1 MEQSKKPPRSYK
13 DLKQKQKTK
22 ISDYMYLETQD
33 FFQTNGRMPD
43 TDEDCKAVA
52 QKVFNHLSGLR
63 VPTEEIHAVYLRK
76 RPHIIERL
84 TIFGMPGHIRSHA
97 EIKELQRIRAERKA
111 HTKRRKKRAKNE
123 PKLPP
128 MEQDDTF
135 FFIAGYTSGGAP
147 YGLTWEEMEL
157 EPWEDI
163 EQCVSHSPHKYKQI
177 KVSRFISWFACRNG
191 SPFIFLWLCGTDT
204 LSKAPAQ
211 GAAGRAPDNRRP
223 LSCQFRLM
231 AAR

>member
-84 TIFGMPGHIRSHA
+84 TIFGMPGISVPMQKSRNCSA
-97 EIKELQRIRAERKA
+97 SERKEKPIPSAERNVPKMSRSFRPWSRTTPFSSSRVTPPVA
-111 HTKRRKKRAKNE
+111 RHMVLPGRKWN
-123 PKLPP
+123 
-128 MEQDDTF
+128 
-135 FFIAGYTSGGAP
+135 
-147 YGLTWEEMEL
+147 W
-157 EPWEDI
+157 
-163 EQCVSHSPHKYKQI
+163 
-177 KVSRFISWFACRNG
+177 SRGKI
-191 SPFIFLWLCGTDT
+191 
-204 LSKAPAQ
+204 
-211 GAAGRAPDNRRP
+211 
-223 LSCQFRLM
+223 
-231 AAR
+231 

>member
-13 DLKQKQKTK
+13 DLKQKQKAK

-84 TIFGMPGHIRSHA
+84 TIFGMPGHIRSHG
-97 EIKELQRIRAERKA
+97 EIKELQRVRAERKA
-111 HTKRRKKRAKNE
+111 NAKRRKNRAKKE
-123 PKLPP
+123 PGFRPWSGTTLFPFTQATPP
-128 MEQDDTF
+128 
-135 FFIAGYTSGGAP
+135 GGVP
-147 YGLTWEEMEL
+147 YGLTWEK
-157 EPWEDI
+157 WNW
-163 EQCVSHSPHKYKQI
+163 
-177 KVSRFISWFACRNG
+177 SRGKI
-191 SPFIFLWLCGTDT
+191 
-204 LSKAPAQ
+204 
-211 GAAGRAPDNRRP
+211 
-223 LSCQFRLM
+223 
-231 AAR
+231 

>member
-13 DLKQKQKTK
+13 DLKQKQKAK

-97 EIKELQRIRAERKA
+97 EIKELQRIRAERNVP
-111 HTKRRKKRAKNE
+111 KRSRSFRPWSRTTPFSSSRVTPPVACHMVLPGRKWN
-123 PKLPP
+123 
-128 MEQDDTF
+128 
-135 FFIAGYTSGGAP
+135 
-147 YGLTWEEMEL
+147 W
-157 EPWEDI
+157 
-163 EQCVSHSPHKYKQI
+163 
-177 KVSRFISWFACRNG
+177 SRGKI
-191 SPFIFLWLCGTDT
+191 
-204 LSKAPAQ
+204 
-211 GAAGRAPDNRRP
+211 
-223 LSCQFRLM
+223 
-231 AAR
+231 

>member
-147 YGLTWEEMEL
+147 YGLTWEELEL

-163 EQCVSHSPHKYKQI
+163 E
-177 KVSRFISWFACRNG
+177 
-191 SPFIFLWLCGTDT
+191 
-204 LSKAPAQ
+204 
-211 GAAGRAPDNRRP
+211 
-223 LSCQFRLM
+223 
-231 AAR
+231 

>member
-13 DLKQKQKTK
+13 DLKQKQKAK

-84 TIFGMPGHIRSHA
+84 TIFW
-97 EIKELQRIRAERKA
+97 
-111 HTKRRKKRAKNE
+111 N
-123 PKLPP
+123 
-128 MEQDDTF
+128 
-135 FFIAGYTSGGAP
+135 AGAYP
-147 YGLTWEEMEL
+147 F
-157 EPWEDI
+157 P
-163 EQCVSHSPHKYKQI
+163 
-177 KVSRFISWFACRNG
+177 CRNQG
-191 SPFIFLWLCGTDT
+191 IAAHPSGKKSPYQ
-204 LSKAPAQ
+204 AQ
-211 GAAGRAPDNRRP
+211 KETCQKGAEASAHGAGRHLFLHRGLHLRWRAIWSYLGGNGIGAVGRYRVMCFTF
-223 LSCQFRLM
+223 SS
-231 AAR
+231 